1 VHRWEG
7 HRANQKLTRPR
18 GGADRGAVAGYL
30 IPSIAFVLA
39 FALGATGA
47 GRPRVVLGLGAV
59 LALGWIATLSAGP
72 TDVSGQEVIPL
83 WLLAGLVAL
92 LYFIWCGGL
101 WLGLRVRRARAH

>member
-1 VHRWEG
+1 M
-7 HRANQKLTRPR
+7 
-18 GGADRGAVAGYL
+18 AGYL

-47 GRPRVVLGLGAV
+47 GRPRVALGLGAV
-59 LALGWIATLSAGP
+59 LALGWIAMLAAGP
-72 TDVSGQEVIPL
+72 RDARGQEVIPL

-101 WLGLRVRRARAH
+101 WLGSRVRRTRAR